1 MKIYGIKTC
10 GSVRKAIL
18 FMNEHS
24 IEFEFV
30 DFKTTKVDISKIK
43 EWKEKSSLDVLLNT
57 KGTKYK
63 TLNLKELNLDDNG
76 KLEWLAKENM
86 LFKRPVI
93 EFGDKL
99 IVGFDENKYMEIFT
113 PKTN

>member
-1 MKIYGIKTC
+1 MMKIYGIKTC
-10 GSVRKAIL
+10 GSVKKAFA
-18 FMNEHS
+18 FMKDNGIS
-24 IEFEFV
+24 YEFIDFRATPV
-30 DFKTTKVDISKIK
+30 DESKIK
-43 EWKEKSSLDVLLNT
+43 EWINKSSLDVLLNT

-76 KLEWLAKENM
+76 KLKWLIKENM

-99 IVGFDENKYMEIFT
+99 IVGFDENKYMQIFL
-113 PKTN
+113 K

>member
-1 MKIYGIKTC
+1 MIKIYGIKTC
-10 GSVRKAIL
+10 GSVRKAFD
-18 FMNEHS
+18 FMNSHD
-24 IEFEFV
+24 IAFEFV
-30 DFKTTKVDISKIK
+30 DFKTTKIDTPKIK
-43 EWKEKSSLDVLLNT
+43 EWISKSSIDVLLNT

-63 TLNLKELNLDDNG
+63 TLNLKELNLNDNG

-99 IVGFDENKYMEIFT
+99 IVGFDEKLYMEIFA
-113 PKTN
+113 K